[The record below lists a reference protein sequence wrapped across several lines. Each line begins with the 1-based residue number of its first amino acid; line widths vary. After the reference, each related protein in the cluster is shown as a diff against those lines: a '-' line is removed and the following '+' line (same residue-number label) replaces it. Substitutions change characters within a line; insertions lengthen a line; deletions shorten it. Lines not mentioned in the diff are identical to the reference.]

1 MDALPYTE
9 LDLLALNEKAD
20 ALVPDVAC
28 CPILDPWLTV
38 NAPLAGLISTSFAPA
53 GFIVPVMLG
62 LPQHQR
68 FGKRRGRGR
77 GAVKNFGDAVEPRGA
92 FGLQPW

>member
-62 LPQHQR
+62 LPQHH
-68 FGKRRGRGR
+68 GTVSGRKLEYHGSAR
-77 GAVKNFGDAVEPRGA
+77 CV
-92 FGLQPW
+92 LHS

>member
-62 LPQHQR
+62 QTQHHGHTQPSVSDV
-68 FGKRRGRGR
+68 RRDRAER
-77 GAVKNFGDAVEPRGA
+77 RI
-92 FGLQPW
+92 Q

>member
-62 LPQHQR
+62 QTQHQR
-68 FGKRRGRGR
+68 IRHTSF
-77 GAVKNFGDAVEPRGA
+77 FPT
-92 FGLQPW
+92 